1 MGKVISGISCKL
13 ALAGLLLLAMP
24 TAQATSKLVIT
35 GNIKAAPCEIDGANG
50 SISVNLGMTFPPP
63 SSRPPGPPALG
74 GVPFDAKNCPST
86 TTSVVAT
93 FSGTAAEESTSLY
106 KSTGGSR
113 RVQIELQ
120 NKLWS
125 EPGQWQE
132 HDPVS

>member
-63 SSRPPGPPALG
+63 SWRPPGPPALG
-74 GVPFDAKNCPST
+74 WS
-86 TTSVVAT
+86 
-93 FSGTAAEESTSLY
+93 SL
-106 KSTGGSR
+106 
-113 RVQIELQ
+113 
-120 NKLWS
+120 
-125 EPGQWQE
+125 
-132 HDPVS
+132 